1 MIKNPWKEA
10 KALRM
15 ELAHLRD
22 DYARESRV
30 SFTLTVAMHDIVACE
45 THRSNATVKRCV
57 SIARAALEA
66 VR

>member
-1 MIKNPWKEA
+1 MFKNPWKEA
-10 KALRM
+10 KALRV
-15 ELAHLRD
+15 ELAHMRD

-57 SIARAALEA
+57 GIDKAELEA

>member
-10 KALRM
+10 KALRV
-15 ELAHLRD
+15 ELAHMREH
-22 DYARESRV
+22 YARESRV